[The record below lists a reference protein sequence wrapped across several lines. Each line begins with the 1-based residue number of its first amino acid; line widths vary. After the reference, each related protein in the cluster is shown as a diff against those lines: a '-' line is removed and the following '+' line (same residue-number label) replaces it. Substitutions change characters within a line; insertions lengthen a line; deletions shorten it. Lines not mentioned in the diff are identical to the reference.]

1 MILVEEIR
9 TGIAL
14 VTQTMEI
21 IPIMINF
28 SETKG
33 GQLLILHLLYKVE
46 DHPLIFFSVHHD
58 ISVGED
64 FLPALLFPL
73 WSPG

>member
-1 MILVEEIR
+1 MIVILVEEIR

-14 VTQTMEI
+14 VTQTREI

-46 DHPLIFFSVHHD
+46 DHP
-58 ISVGED
+58 
-64 FLPALLFPL
+64 
-73 WSPG
+73 

>member
-1 MILVEEIR
+1 MWCPSYDKELIDSDSGGGDQDRNSSGDTDDGE
-9 TGIAL
+9 
-14 VTQTMEI
+14 EI

-46 DHPLIFFSVHHD
+46 DHP
-58 ISVGED
+58 
-64 FLPALLFPL
+64 
-73 WSPG
+73 